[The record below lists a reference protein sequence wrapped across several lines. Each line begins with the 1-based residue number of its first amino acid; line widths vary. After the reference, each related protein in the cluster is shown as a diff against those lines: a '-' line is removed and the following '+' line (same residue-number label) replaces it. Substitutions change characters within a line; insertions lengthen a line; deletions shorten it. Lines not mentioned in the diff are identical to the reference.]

1 MRKKI
6 ILIAIFLS
14 FMISGCVT
22 SFKTILKQSGI
33 NELVGQTVYNRVNFR
48 PIKKNKIGHTNLYHK
63 GILIPAGSL
72 CIIQAIS
79 KSSITFVLVGGKS
92 KDNVY
97 ELTDWLIDP
106 NEVDIRLSFYK
117 FFVEDKDNVGLD
129 KIRPEY
135 YYGVVS
141 GNEQIGM
148 NKAEILIC
156 LGYPAYIGR
165 KDSTNDKSRN
175 FILEQNDWTFLKGK
189 FNKYLLT
196 FKDGK
201 LFRTYD

>member
-1 MRKKI
+1 MKKKI

-22 SFKTILKQSGI
+22 SFKTTLKQSGI
-33 NELVGQTVYNRVNFR
+33 NKLVGQTVYNRVNFR
-48 PIKKNKIGHTNLYHK
+48 SIKKNKIRHTNLYHK
-63 GILIPAGSL
+63 GILIPAGSI
-72 CIIQAIS
+72 CIIQDIS
-79 KSSITFVLVGGKS
+79 ISSITFVLAGGKS

-117 FFVEDKDNVGLD
+117 FFVEDKDNVGLN

-135 YYGVVS
+135 YHGVVS

-148 NKAEILIC
+148 NKEEVLIC

-165 KDSTNDKSRN
+165 KKHANEYSRD
-175 FILEQNDWTFLKGK
+175 FILEQNDWTYLKGK